1 MIKSMVVTKKMLIA
15 DRVGERLREERERLG
30 LNQTDFG
37 VLLGVSRGTQK
48 NYELGASSLD
58 LRYVTAL
65 EEKGVD
71 AAYVLTGRR
80 STPLGQL
87 FSPSEELLIKQFR
100 KISDD
105 DQKAIRRFLEAMA
118 DDAARHQS

>member
-1 MIKSMVVTKKMLIA
+1 MVVTKKMLIA

-30 LNQTDFG
+30 LNQTEFG

-48 NYELGASSLD
+48 NYELGASALD

-71 AAYVLTGRR
+71 AAFVLTGRR
-80 STPLGQL
+80 ATPLGQM
-87 FSPSEELLIKQFR
+87 FTDAEQELIRQYR
-100 KISDD
+100 SIPED
-105 DQKAIRRFLEAMA
+105 DQKSIRRFLKALA
-118 DDAARHQS
+118 DDAAAGSN

>member
-1 MIKSMVVTKKMLIA
+1 MVVAKKMLIA

-48 NYELGASSLD
+48 NYELGANSLD

-65 EEKGVD
+65 EERGVD

-87 FSPSEELLIKQFR
+87 FSAAEEELIHQFR
-100 KISDD
+100 NISDE

-118 DDAARHQS
+118 DDAARQRK

>member
-71 AAYVLTGRR
+71 AAYVLTGKR

-100 KISDD
+100 AISDD

-118 DDAARHQS
+118 DDAARHRS

>member
-100 KISDD
+100 AISDD

-118 DDAARHQS
+118 DDAARHRS